1 MDLIDQP
8 LEFVPLEGLRFD
20 NRFSSQLPA
29 DPEIENKIRQVQRSF
44 FSRVHPTRTANPKL
58 LATSKEVLDMVG
70 ISEAE
75 ASSEYFSQ
83 VFSGNA
89 LTDGMDPHA
98 ACYGG
103 HQFGNWAGQLGDG
116 RAINLGEV
124 LGTEGDH
131 LMLQLKGAGRTP
143 YSRSGD
149 GRAVL
154 RSSIREFLCSE
165 AMYHLG
171 VPTTRALSL
180 CTTGDQV
187 MRDMFYDGNPAYET
201 GAVVCRVA
209 PSFIRFGNFEI
220 FTSRGQIEEL
230 ESLLKFVIES
240 YYPHLGE
247 PSPETYVEFFRRV
260 VDDTA
265 EMIAHWQRVG
275 YVHGVMNTDNMSIHG
290 LTIDYGPYGWID
302 NFDADWTPNTTDRA
316 HKRYRFG
323 NQPAVAHWN
332 LAQLANALVPAVHEV
347 DPLQAALDEFMP
359 SFNSYWAEMMASKL
373 GLASLASD
381 PADELVA
388 ELFDLLHAT
397 ETDMTIFFRRLV
409 DIDIST
415 EPELAT
421 VETILPLEEAYYVP
435 SDFHGN
441 SQGRLLSWVKNYL
454 HVSQLS
460 GVEAAERSL
469 MMKAANPKFVLR
481 NYLAQL
487 VIDAAENEDISM
499 IHEVLDVLRNP
510 YDEQPDY
517 DHWAAKRPDWA
528 RHRPGC
534 SMLSCS
540 S

>member
-1 MDLIDQP
+1 VDLIDQP

-29 DPEIENKIRQVQRSF
+29 DPEIENKVRQVHGSF

-230 ESLLKFVIES
+230 ESLLKFVIEN

-260 VDDTA
+260 VDATA

-388 ELFDLLHAT
+388 ELFDLLHAA

>member
-29 DPEIENKIRQVQRSF
+29 DPEIENKVRQVQRSF

-230 ESLLKFVIES
+230 ESLLHFVIEN

-347 DPLQAALDEFMP
+347 GPLQAALDEFMP

-388 ELFDLLHAT
+388 ELFDLLHSA

-441 SQGRLLSWVKNYL
+441 SQVRLLSWVKNYL

>member
-29 DPEIENKIRQVQRSF
+29 DPEIENKVRQVQRSF

-230 ESLLKFVIES
+230 ESLLQFVIEN

-260 VDDTA
+260 VDATA

-460 GVEAAERSL
+460 GVEAAERSS

-517 DHWAAKRPDWA
+517 DHWAA
-528 RHRPGC
+528 
-534 SMLSCS
+534 
-540 S
+540 

>member
-29 DPEIENKIRQVQRSF
+29 DPEIENKVRQVHGSF

-230 ESLLKFVIES
+230 ESLLKFVIEN

-388 ELFDLLHAT
+388 ELFDLLHAA

>member
-29 DPEIENKIRQVQRSF
+29 DPEIENKVRQVQRSF

-230 ESLLKFVIES
+230 ESLLKFVIEN

-347 DPLQAALDEFMP
+347 GPLQAALDEFMP

-381 PADELVA
+381 PADELVD

-460 GVEAAERSL
+460 GVEATERSL

-499 IHEVLDVLRNP
+499 IHEVLGVLRNP

>member
-29 DPEIENKIRQVQRSF
+29 DPEIENKVRQVQRSF

-230 ESLLKFVIES
+230 ESLLHFVIEN

-347 DPLQAALDEFMP
+347 GPLQAALDEFMP

-388 ELFDLLHAT
+388 ELFDLLHAA

-460 GVEAAERSL
+460 GVEAAERSS

>member
-29 DPEIENKIRQVQRSF
+29 DPEIENKVRQVQRSF

-187 MRDMFYDGNPAYET
+187 MRDMFYNGNPAYET

-230 ESLLKFVIES
+230 ESLLHFVIEN

-347 DPLQAALDEFMP
+347 GPLQAALDEFMP

-381 PADELVA
+381 PADELVD

>member
-29 DPEIENKIRQVQRSF
+29 DPEIENKVRQVQRSF

-230 ESLLKFVIES
+230 ESLLKFVIEN

-260 VDDTA
+260 VDATA

>member
-29 DPEIENKIRQVQRSF
+29 DPEIENKVRQVHGSF

-388 ELFDLLHAT
+388 ELFDLLHTT

-435 SDFHGN
+435 SDFHDN

-454 HVSQLS
+454 QVSQLS

>member
-29 DPEIENKIRQVQRSF
+29 DPEIENKVRQVHGSF

-171 VPTTRALSL
+171 APTTRALSL

-260 VDDTA
+260 VDATA

-469 MMKAANPKFVLR
+469 MMKAVNPKFVLR

>member
-29 DPEIENKIRQVQRSF
+29 DPEIENKVRQVHGSF

-230 ESLLKFVIES
+230 ESLLKFVIEN

>member
-1 MDLIDQP
+1 MALTDQP
-8 LEFVPLEGLRFD
+8 LESVPLKGLRFD

-29 DPEIENKIRQVQRSF
+29 DPEVENTVRQVQRSF
-44 FSRVHPTRTANPKL
+44 FSRVQPTRTASPRL
-58 LATSKEVLDMVG
+58 LATSKEVLDIVG
-70 ISEAE
+70 ISKSE
-75 ASSEYFSQ
+75 ASSEYFTQ

-124 LGTEGDH
+124 IGTEGDH

-165 AMYHLG
+165 AMFHLG

-220 FTSRGQIEEL
+220 FASRGQIEEL
-230 ESLLKFVIES
+230 EKLLKFVIGNH
-240 YYPHLGE
+240 YPHLGE
-247 PSPETYVEFFRRV
+247 PSPETYVEFFREV
-260 VDDTA
+260 VQTTA

-302 NFDADWTPNTTDRA
+302 NYDADWTPNTTDKA

-347 DPLQAALDEFMP
+347 DPLQTALDTFMP
-359 SFNSYWAEMMASKL
+359 TFNSYWSEMMASKL
-373 GLASLASD
+373 GLSSLTNE
-381 PADELVA
+381 PAKELVT
-388 ELFDLLHAT
+388 ELFTLLDSA
-397 ETDMTIFFRRLV
+397 ETDMTIFFRRLI
-409 DIDIST
+409 DIDTST

-421 VETILPLEEAYYVP
+421 IETILPLEEAYYEP
-435 SDFHGN
+435 SDFHGGT
-441 SQGRLLSWVKNYL
+441 QAQILSWVKQYL
-454 HVSQLS
+454 EVSKIS
-460 GVEAAERSL
+460 GLEADERVSI
-469 MMKAANPKFVLR
+469 MKAVNPKYVLR

-487 VIDAAENEDISM
+487 AIDAAENEDTSM
-499 IHEVLDVLRNP
+499 THQLLDVLRNP

-517 DHWAAKRPDWA
+517 EHWASKRPDWA

>member
-29 DPEIENKIRQVQRSF
+29 DPEIENKVRQVQRSF

-230 ESLLKFVIES
+230 ESLLQFVIEN

-260 VDDTA
+260 VDATA

-388 ELFDLLHAT
+388 ELFDLLHAA

-435 SDFHGN
+435 SDLHGN
-441 SQGRLLSWVKNYL
+441 SQDRLLSWVKNYL

>member
-29 DPEIENKIRQVQRSF
+29 DPEIENKVRQVQRSF

-187 MRDMFYDGNPAYET
+187 MRDMFYNGNPAYET

-230 ESLLKFVIES
+230 ESLLKFVIEN

-347 DPLQAALDEFMP
+347 GPLQAALDEFMP

-381 PADELVA
+381 PADELVD

-460 GVEAAERSL
+460 GVEAAERSS

>member
-1 MDLIDQP
+1 MDQP

-29 DPEIENKIRQVQRSF
+29 DPEIENKVRQVQRSF

-187 MRDMFYDGNPAYET
+187 MRDMFYDGNPAYEI

-230 ESLLKFVIES
+230 ESLLKFVIEN

-260 VDDTA
+260 VDATA

-381 PADELVA
+381 PANELVA

>member
-29 DPEIENKIRQVQRSF
+29 DPEIENKVRQVQRSF

-70 ISEAE
+70 ISEVE

-165 AMYHLG
+165 AMYPLG

-230 ESLLKFVIES
+230 ESLLKFVIEN

-260 VDDTA
+260 VDATA

-388 ELFDLLHAT
+388 ELFDLLHAA

-441 SQGRLLSWVKNYL
+441 SQVRLLSWGKNYL

>member
-29 DPEIENKIRQVQRSF
+29 DPEIENKVRQVQRSF

-209 PSFIRFGNFEI
+209 PSLIRFGNFEI

-230 ESLLKFVIES
+230 ESLLQFVIEN

-260 VDDTA
+260 VDATA

-381 PADELVA
+381 PADELVT
-388 ELFDLLHAT
+388 ELFDLLHAA

-441 SQGRLLSWVKNYL
+441 SQVRLLSWVKNYL

>member
-8 LEFVPLEGLRFD
+8 LEFVPLEGLQFD

-29 DPEIENKIRQVQRSF
+29 DPEIDNKVRQVQRSF

-230 ESLLKFVIES
+230 ESLLKFVIEN

-347 DPLQAALDEFMP
+347 DPLQASLDEFMP

-388 ELFDLLHAT
+388 ELFDLLHAA

-460 GVEAAERSL
+460 GVEVAERSL

>member
-29 DPEIENKIRQVQRSF
+29 DPEIENKVRQVQRSF

-83 VFSGNA
+83 IFSGNA

-230 ESLLKFVIES
+230 ESLLKFVIEN

-260 VDDTA
+260 VDATA

-381 PADELVA
+381 PANELVA

-441 SQGRLLSWVKNYL
+441 SQVRLLSWVKNYL

>member
-29 DPEIENKIRQVQRSF
+29 DPEIENKVRQVHGSF

-230 ESLLKFVIES
+230 ESLLHFVIEN

-260 VDDTA
+260 VDATA

-460 GVEAAERSL
+460 GVEAAERPL
-469 MMKAANPKFVLR
+469 MMKAVNPKFVLR

>member
-1 MDLIDQP
+1 
-8 LEFVPLEGLRFD
+8 
-20 NRFSSQLPA
+20 
-29 DPEIENKIRQVQRSF
+29 
-44 FSRVHPTRTANPKL
+44 
-58 LATSKEVLDMVG
+58 MVG
-70 ISEAE
+70 IEPSEG
-75 ASSEYFSQ
+75 SSKYFAQ

-89 LTDGMDPHA
+89 LLKGMDPHA

-124 LGTEGDH
+124 VGNDDNSF
-131 LMLQLKGAGRTP
+131 MLQLKGAGRTP

-165 AMYHLG
+165 AMHHLG

-187 MRDMFYDGNPAYET
+187 LRDMFYDGNPAHEP

-220 FTSRGQIEEL
+220 FAARGEIAEL
-230 ESLLKFVIES
+230 KALLGFVIRNHFS
-240 YYPHLGE
+240 HLGQ
-247 PSPETYVEFFRRV
+247 PSPETYVAFFREV
-260 VDDTA
+260 VQTTA

-290 LTIDYGPYGWID
+290 LTIDYGPYGWVD
-302 NFDADWTPNTTDRA
+302 DFDADWTPNTTDRA

-332 LAQLANALVPAVHEV
+332 LAQLANALVPAVGEV
-347 DPLQAALDEFMP
+347 DPLQSALDGFIP
-359 SFNSYWAEMMASKL
+359 AFHSHWSGMMASKL
-373 GLASLASD
+373 GLPSLDKGSAQD
-381 PADELVA
+381 LVLG
-388 ELFDLLHAT
+388 LFDLLAAA
-397 ETDMTIFFRRLV
+397 ETDMTIFFRCLNE
-409 DIDIST
+409 IDVST
-415 EPELAT
+415 DLEDVGPET
-421 VETILPLEEAYYVP
+421 VAPLIEAYYSP
-435 SDFHGN
+435 SDFHGGIH
-441 SQGRLLSWVKNYL
+441 QQLLEWARLYVQE
-454 HVSQLS
+454 VQES
-460 GVEAAERSL
+460 GVSDEERIV
-469 MMKAANPKFVLR
+469 MMKASNPKFVLR

-487 VIDAAENEDISM
+487 AIDAAESGDTTM
-499 IHEVLDVLRNP
+499 THQLLDVLRNP
-510 YDEQPDY
+510 YDEQPNY
-517 DHWAAKRPDWA
+517 AQWATKRPDWA
-528 RHRPGC
+528 RSRPGC

>member
-29 DPEIENKIRQVQRSF
+29 DPEIENKVRQVHGSF

-230 ESLLKFVIES
+230 ESLLKFVIEN

-260 VDDTA
+260 VDATA

-441 SQGRLLSWVKNYL
+441 SQVRLLSWVKNYL

>member
-29 DPEIENKIRQVQRSF
+29 DPEIENKVRQVQRSF

-230 ESLLKFVIES
+230 ESLLKFVIEN

-381 PADELVA
+381 PADELVD

-460 GVEAAERSL
+460 GVEAAERPL
-469 MMKAANPKFVLR
+469 MMKAVNPKFVLR

>member
-29 DPEIENKIRQVQRSF
+29 DPEIENKVRQVQRSF

-230 ESLLKFVIES
+230 ESLLKFVIEN

-347 DPLQAALDEFMP
+347 GPLQAALDEFMP

-381 PADELVA
+381 PADELVD

-469 MMKAANPKFVLR
+469 MMKAVNPKFVLR